1 MIWAFEEVL
10 SRRLQLWA
18 LLSMLGGVCLLY
30 SNDLFWRG
38 FGMQAILWGAI
49 EAAIAVRAHL
59 RAQRQSALPSTLA
72 ERAQEA
78 QRLRR
83 LLWLN
88 TGLDVLYVAGGLA
101 LAFTLGASDP
111 AWRGHGWGIV
121 AQGGFLFLFDLFH
134 ARSVPTQLPLLPL
147 KIFEGPEHQPFLWEG
162 GQPAALLVHGFPG
175 TPAELR
181 PLAAVLQQDG
191 WTVQGLLL
199 PGFGPQIAT
208 LGERRWQEWLAAITQ
223 ALADLR
229 RHHTPLLLIGYSMGA
244 ALAIGA
250 AASQSVDGLILLA
263 PFVWRESLLQ
273 RVAATF
279 FGPLLTPYFRPFRQA
294 NFADPALR
302 RGIASL
308 LPQLD
313 LDNPEVQAAL
323 RQAAIPLSLL
333 QQVRL
338 AGLHAARQAAA
349 VPGPVLILQGQDDPV
364 ARPKNTQFL
373 LTRFPTR
380 PSYREVA
387 AGHDIVNPATPGWAE
402 VVQSVR
408 QFAAALRP
416 QAKDTNDKEKLLC

>member
-1 MIWAFEEVL
+1 MIWAFQEVL

-18 LLSMLGGVCLLY
+18 LLSMLAGLPLLF
-30 SNDLFWRG
+30 SGSPFWRG
-38 FGMQAILWGAI
+38 FGIQAELWGAF
-49 EAAIAVRAHL
+49 EAAVALFGERQA
-59 RAQRQSALPSTLA
+59 RRQSALPSTQ
-72 ERAQEA
+72 EQRAQET

-101 LAFTLGASDP
+101 LALTLGAGDP
-111 AWRGHGWGIV
+111 SWRGHGWGIV
-121 AQGGFLFLFDLFH
+121 TQGGFLFLFDLFH
-134 ARSVPTQLPLLPL
+134 ARGVPTQLLLLPL
-147 KIFEGPEHQPFLWEG
+147 QMFAGPEHQPFLWEG

-181 PLAAVLQQDG
+181 PLAAVLQQAG

-208 LGERRWQEWLAAITQ
+208 LGERRWEEWLAAITQ

-229 RHHTPLLLIGYSMGA
+229 RDHAPLLLIGYSMGA

-250 AASQSVDGLILLA
+250 AASQTVDGLVLLA

-273 RVAATF
+273 KMAATF

-302 RGIASL
+302 RGLASL

-313 LDNPEVQAAL
+313 LNDPEVQAAL
-323 RQAAIPLSLL
+323 RQTAIPLSLL

-338 AGLHAARQAAA
+338 AGLHAARQAVA
-349 VPGPVLILQGQDDPV
+349 VRCPVLVLQGQDDPV
-364 ARPKNTQFL
+364 AQPKNTQVL
-373 LTRFPTR
+373 LNRFPTR
-380 PSYREVA
+380 PHYREVA
-387 AGHDIVNPATPGWAE
+387 AGHDIVNPATAGWAE
-402 VVQSVR
+402 VAQSVR

-416 QAKDTNDKEKLLC
+416 RAEAPNDKEKLLC